1 LSPKASDVAVPPWHP
16 VYFFFGIDVDFVPH
30 WQKPA
35 AACPGVYLDHTQLT
49 AIVAAA
55 QAAAADAVQADPPP
69 ASY

>member
-35 AACPGVYLDHTQLT
+35 AACPGV
-49 AIVAAA
+49 
-55 QAAAADAVQADPPP
+55 
-69 ASY
+69 